1 MFHTAF
7 IIIIWGKSEEEIR
20 KAESHVRTVLEANI
34 VHYEFPYR
42 RMLET
47 FIAAQ
52 PYPTSADFAWVELF
66 SHHVATLAATR
77 NPNSRIAATG
87 MYFGDDIK
95 TGKNVLVDLKAL
107 AAQHL
112 MFVGPTGSG
121 KTFTLLMLLMR
132 AYDMLGKRII
142 YTTPKADITTNYR
155 AVAEYYGKS
164 ASIID
169 IGPSGKNINPLQIMF
184 DVSISGT
191 DYKAYIR
198 AFDEHM
204 ELLDQF
210 FGVLFEGTKTINM
223 SNYINETLIEVYKRK
238 GIVRENPDTWKNVD
252 WPTLLDLRQIWLE
265 DTKDSKDVTAK
276 ALVDKTFMVNT
287 AWSYINRPT
296 DVNLSADF
304 IIIDISKVPDSL
316 QDAMNAFVTG
326 IMGMRFKADVK
337 KETIV
342 AVDEGRVFL
351 QNPKLGKFMI
361 KTITMGR
368 SYNIA
373 LWLATQQTVDLV
385 RAAMDEEFKTNI
397 FVSIILGNN
406 MRQDNID
413 HVKAFYKLNETDIS
427 NLMAC
432 GVGEGLLLVG
442 NEIIPIKFKPTNH
455 EMAVIKGKKHGQRSD
470 QKASID
476 NVFKLAH
483 ESLNELATK
492 HGIYIEDWIEGDPNV
507 LSRLGFEA
515 RIVQRAVGRGT
526 QRAWIKS
533 DLLIGDMIGNQS
545 IDHYSTVLQIAG
557 YLQQRGVTPQIN
569 HYENVDIVVELGT
582 EKIAFEYERPGS
594 HTMSEL
600 IKKKQEFETKY
611 NKVFFIGTAE
621 NIKLLSE
628 AVGSECA
635 VRRGS
640 KLSDLIAD
648 LIEQYEPKIT
658 QLEST

>member
-1 MFHTAF
+1 
-7 IIIIWGKSEEEIR
+7 
-20 KAESHVRTVLEANI
+20 
-34 VHYEFPYR
+34 
-42 RMLET
+42 
-47 FIAAQ
+47 
-52 PYPTSADFAWVELF
+52 
-66 SHHVATLAATR
+66 
-77 NPNSRIAATG
+77 
-87 MYFGDDIK
+87 
-95 TGKNVLVDLKAL
+95 
-107 AAQHL
+107 
-112 MFVGPTGSG
+112 
-121 KTFTLLMLLMR
+121 
-132 AYDMLGKRII
+132 
-142 YTTPKADITTNYR
+142 
-155 AVAEYYGKS
+155 
-164 ASIID
+164 
-169 IGPSGKNINPLQIMF
+169 
-184 DVSISGT
+184 
-191 DYKAYIR
+191 
-198 AFDEHM
+198 
-204 ELLDQF
+204 
-210 FGVLFEGTKTINM
+210 
-223 SNYINETLIEVYKRK
+223 
-238 GIVRENPDTWKNVD
+238 
-252 WPTLLDLRQIWLE
+252 
-265 DTKDSKDVTAK
+265 
-276 ALVDKTFMVNT
+276 
-287 AWSYINRPT
+287 
-296 DVNLSADF
+296 
-304 IIIDISKVPDSL
+304 
-316 QDAMNAFVTG
+316 
-326 IMGMRFKADVK
+326 
-337 KETIV
+337 
-342 AVDEGRVFL
+342 
-351 QNPKLGKFMI
+351 
-361 KTITMGR
+361 
-368 SYNIA
+368 
-373 LWLATQQTVDLV
+373 
-385 RAAMDEEFKTNI
+385 
-397 FVSIILGNN
+397 

-442 NEIIPIKFKPTNH
+442 NEIIPIKFKPTDH
-455 EMAVIKGKKHGQRSD
+455 EMAVIKGKKQGQKST
-470 QKASID
+470 QKTSLDTI
-476 NVFKLAH
+476 FKLAH
-483 ESLNELATK
+483 ESLNELATE